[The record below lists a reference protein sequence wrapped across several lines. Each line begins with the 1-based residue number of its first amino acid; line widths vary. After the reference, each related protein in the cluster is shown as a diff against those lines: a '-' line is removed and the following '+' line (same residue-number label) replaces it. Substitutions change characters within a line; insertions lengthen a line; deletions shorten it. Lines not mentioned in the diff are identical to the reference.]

1 MMKRCNMSKYSLIP
15 GCYSLPLGSDL
26 LWHLA
31 NHLSSTQ
38 TKGALILLPT
48 DRVVHR
54 LNRILYKLNPEI
66 LAHTTLKAYDE
77 LASPITS
84 KAPTMPQIL
93 WSLIDDPQVLDDF
106 FFSNTAT
113 TEQKQQLCSALN
125 ATLSELFTHEI
136 DHTDLEDLAGN
147 DASTRQLSR
156 LLKRYNSHLKELNT
170 IHPATALNQGI
181 RLFHQQLTSLDQTVY
196 LIIDGPI
203 PLSLQ
208 QLALALSTHHYVWI
222 YGAPSSSECQPHDVR
237 YCYYSMANRF
247 KDAGHSIQPLPLY
260 AHRNPLIDELQRPV
274 FNSRNI
280 SGSFKDLHFIESKDA
295 ISLAHNIVK
304 IAKASFSETV
314 RSVSIVTPNRELA
327 KIIHHTA
334 VASNILVDD
343 SCGISLHETNLGS
356 VLLNLL
362 RYFIDPTNYKLLL
375 DILMHPMMLG
385 HWRDLPSK
393 LDEFGRRKQVSFMA
407 ALQAYTPED
416 AIDNEHLLELIR
428 LTQPSIHRNFD
439 EMLTYVFDTLRK
451 WNINANDFP
460 EYTVI
465 SELAH
470 SLEEFEVFE
479 YILKSTPYRTLTPKD
494 HHLQIMG
501 PLEARLTQPKVVII
515 GDLNEGDWP
524 ISASNN
530 PWLHSKLRDQLGL
543 PNSAQ
548 LTGVSSKILLSLLGC
563 QTVYLCRTTHQNN
576 QPTHPSRWWERL
588 KIIGQLN
595 RLALAL
601 LSLNESPS
609 VKEPSTLNSFKI
621 PPELIPKRISI
632 SNVHLLINNPTEF
645 ILNCI
650 LKLEPLPGWETPSDL
665 RDKGI
670 IIHKALDVG
679 IKQNMSVDQMITYA
693 LNHVNDLNLDPHE
706 HMFWKA
712 QITEQLYNF
721 HHLHQETQPQ
731 QTWTEVSGELTV
743 NTQFGPIVIVGKADR
758 VDVLADGSLHII
770 DYKTGAIPSKQS
782 VYQGLTPQLPLLGI
796 IAARGCFK
804 EISSSQ
810 PFMVSYWDLKEGKT
824 INFLFDELN
833 HLEEAFVNRL
843 NQLLDTSTEYSLNL

>member
-1 MMKRCNMSKYSLIP
+1 MSKYSLIP

-48 DRVVHR
+48 DRAIHR

-77 LASPITS
+77 LASSITS
-84 KAPTMPQIL
+84 KASTMPQIL

-106 FFSNTAT
+106 FFSNTPT

-136 DHTDLEDLAGN
+136 DHTDVEQLSGN
-147 DASTRQLSR
+147 DASTRQLSS
-156 LLKRYNSHLKELNT
+156 LLKRYNSHIKKLNT
-170 IHPATALNQGI
+170 THPATALNQGV
-181 RLFHQQLTSLDQTVY
+181 RLFHQQLTSIHQTVY

-208 QLALALSTHHYVWI
+208 QLALALSTDHFVWI
-222 YGAPSSSECQPHDVR
+222 YGDPSSSECQPHDLR
-237 YCYYSMANRF
+237 YCYHSMANRY
-247 KDAGHSIQPLPLY
+247 KDAGHSIHPLPLY
-260 AHRNPLIDELQRPV
+260 AHRKPLIDELQRPV
-274 FNSRNI
+274 YNSRNI
-280 SGSFKDLHFIESKDA
+280 SGSFKNLHFIESKDA
-295 ISLAHNIVK
+295 ISLAHHIVK
-304 IAKASFSETV
+304 IAKASFSKTV
-314 RSVSIVTPNRELA
+314 RIVSVVTPNRVLA

-356 VLLNLL
+356 VLLSLF

-385 HWRDLPSK
+385 YWRDLPLK

-407 ALQAYTPED
+407 ALQSYTPDDDIES
-416 AIDNEHLLELIR
+416 EHLLELIR
-428 LTQPSIHRNFD
+428 LTQPSIHRTFD
-439 EMLTYVFDTLRK
+439 EMLTYALDTLRK
-451 WNINANDFP
+451 WNINANEFP
-460 EYTVI
+460 EYKII

-470 SLEEFEVFE
+470 SLEELEVFE

-515 GDLNEGDWP
+515 ADLNEGDWP
-524 ISASNN
+524 ISTSSN

-548 LTGVSSKILLSLLGC
+548 LTGVSSKVLLSLLGC

-576 QPTHPSRWWERL
+576 QPTQPSRWWERL

-595 RLALAL
+595 RLTPGLHS
-601 LSLNESPS
+601 LSENPS
-609 VKEPSTLNSFKI
+609 VKEPSTLNSFRI

-632 SNVHLLINNPTEF
+632 STVHLLINNPTEF
-645 ILNCI
+645 FLNCI
-650 LKLEPLPGWETPSDL
+650 LKLEPLAAWETPADL

-670 IIHKALDVG
+670 IIHKALEVG
-679 IKQNMSVDQMITYA
+679 LKQNMSVDQMITYA
-693 LNHVNDLNLDPHE
+693 LNYVYDLDLDPHE

-721 HHLHQETQPQ
+721 HNLHQETQPQ
-731 QTWTEVSGELTV
+731 QTWTEVSGEWTI
-743 NTQFGPIVIVGKADR
+743 NTQFGSIVIVGKADR
-758 VDVLADGSLHII
+758 IDVLSDGSLHII
-770 DYKTGAIPSKQS
+770 DYKTGTPPSKQS

-796 IAARGCFK
+796 MAARGCFK

-824 INFLFDELN
+824 INFLFDEIEQLEREYVK
-833 HLEEAFVNRL
+833 HLEK
-843 NQLLDTSTEYSLNL
+843 LLGPSTEFDLVID